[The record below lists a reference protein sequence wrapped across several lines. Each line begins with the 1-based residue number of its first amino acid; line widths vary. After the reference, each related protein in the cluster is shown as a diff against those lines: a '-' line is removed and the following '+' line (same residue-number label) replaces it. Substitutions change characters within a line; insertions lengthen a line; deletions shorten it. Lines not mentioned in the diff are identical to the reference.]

1 LQRRM
6 RDVTA
11 SPKAQRALAHRAIFR
26 EALTWLEIHG
36 DTPELVEHW
45 KAILSEGAPATEAP
59 AESAEGPPVTFE
71 RRKRRRRRRR
81 RHVPSQG

>member
-1 LQRRM
+1 M
-6 RDVTA
+6 RDMTA

-45 KAILSEGAPATEAP
+45 NGILSEGAVATEPP
-59 AESAEGPPVTFE
+59 AESVEGHPVIFE

-81 RHVPSQG
+81 RHLPTQG